1 MKQDVIKVTD
11 QIYIDS
17 NVVAKKIVL
26 DLLERLTVH
35 NRVRLCDLDG
45 SASCTSVSVS
55 DKGVMRNTWEES
67 YHNGDIW
74 DYKSTLIT
82 NDEND
87 VKIVQ
92 TAINLI
98 KIYKL

>member
-1 MKQDVIKVTD
+1 MNQDVIKVTD
-11 QIYIDS
+11 NLYFDS
-17 NVVAKKIVL
+17 SFVARKVVL
-26 DLLERLTVH
+26 DLLERLTAH
-35 NRVRLCDLDG
+35 NQVRLNDLNG
-45 SASCTSVSVS
+45 NASCTSVSVT
-55 DKGVMRNTWEES
+55 DEGVMRNTWEES

-74 DYKSTLIT
+74 DFKSTLIT